1 MSATNR
7 NSAPTHHSIT
17 RRVTILSMTVTI
29 VSMLA
34 AGTYMILASRGRSFI
49 HLEHDLEV
57 MADAL
62 GVLNITALEF
72 LMPETAE
79 EGALVIDLYDAIR
92 CAAFYDSSGDLF
104 ASHDKDEGRGFAPPE
119 RCMGVIESALHGHVE
134 VARPIFN
141 EHGRLGWIYLRSDLR
156 EVNDAMLADLRSYGI
171 TLAGAIIIAFLL
183 SSRLRRPLVQPIVE
197 LSRTA
202 RAIAADHDYA
212 IRMHRDGDEEIVQLI
227 DAFNAMLDTVEDR
240 ERALERSRESLE
252 VQVHSRTRDLIDA
265 KDEAEVALQSKS
277 EFLANMSHE
286 IRTPMNGVIGMAELL
301 GTTGLDDQQRGMLE
315 TIHSCGEQLL
325 TLINDI
331 LDVSKIEA
339 GKMELELIPFSLRT
353 VIDDVCVVLAQ
364 RCNDSGV
371 ELVGVVGS
379 EAPDRVLG
387 DPSRLSQILLNLMSN
402 AAKFTSVGE
411 IELSVHTSEAGF
423 EVDGRRRVMVHLC
436 VRDTGIGIPTD
447 RLDAIFES
455 FSQVDA
461 STTRRFGGTGLGLAI
476 SSSLVRLMGGELQ
489 VTSEVGVGSIFN
501 VMIPLRVEEG
511 EIVDHARR
519 DVMLGRTV
527 FVAATNAT
535 LCAALCEV
543 VGSLGSA
550 VRVATTRE
558 ALALAAADVAGRDNA
573 IVLDVAIT
581 GTTLEEQI
589 QWLASNEGLLT
600 SRTVLLCPL
609 ASAVTLAQ
617 QVGGHVAAVIAKPVK
632 HTDLESAVFAAF
644 GVIDAAAADRNRRSE
659 PTGGE
664 LLSLDSLRVLLVE
677 DNPVNQR
684 VAVAMLGR
692 SGIVPDIAS
701 NGIEAVEAVATDV
714 YDLVLMDCQMP
725 ELDGFDA
732 TRIIRGTRA
741 GEYIPIIAL
750 TANAM
755 EGDRERCIEA
765 GMNDYLSKP
774 LRTDALKSA
783 LERWIETIARN
794 RLRSQS
800 RVDAA

>member
-1 MSATNR
+1 M
-7 NSAPTHHSIT
+7 
-17 RRVTILSMTVTI
+17 LSMTVTI

-34 AGTYMILASRGRSFI
+34 AGTYMILASRGRSFS
-49 HLEHDLEV
+49 HLENDLEA

-62 GVLNITALEF
+62 GILNVTALEF
-72 LMPETAE
+72 FMPETAR
-79 EGALVIDLYDAIR
+79 EGALAIDQFDAIR
-92 CAAFYDSSGDLF
+92 CAAFYNSSGDLF
-104 ASHDKDEGRGFAPPE
+104 ASYDKDEGHGFAPPE

-134 VARPIFN
+134 VARPIVN

-171 TLAGAIIIAFLL
+171 TLAGAIVIAFLL

-212 IRMHRDGDEEIVQLI
+212 IRMHRDGDEEVVQLI
-227 DAFNAMLDTVEDR
+227 DAFNGMLDTVEDR

-252 VQVHSRTRDLIDA
+252 VQVMSRTRDLIDA
-265 KDEAEVALQSKS
+265 KDQAEIALQSKS

-353 VIDDVCVVLAQ
+353 VIDDVCLVLAQ

-379 EAPDRVLG
+379 EAPDLVLG

-402 AAKFTSVGE
+402 AAKFTSDGE

-423 EVDGRRRVMVHLC
+423 DVDGRRRVMVPLC
-436 VRDTGIGIPTD
+436 VRDTGIGIPSD
-447 RLDAIFES
+447 RLDAIFDS

-461 STTRRFGGTGLGLAI
+461 STTRRFGGTGLGLTI

-489 VTSEVGVGSIFN
+489 VTSEVGVGSAFN
-501 VMIPLRVEEG
+501 VMLPLRVEEG
-511 EIVDHARR
+511 DIVDHGRR

-527 FVAATNAT
+527 IVAATNAT
-535 LCAALCEV
+535 LCSALCEV
-543 VGSLGSA
+543 VGSLGPV

-581 GTTLEEQI
+581 GTTLGEQI

-617 QVGGHVAAVIAKPVK
+617 SVGAQVAAVIAKPVK

-644 GVIDAAAADRNRRSE
+644 GVIDAAAEDRNRKSK
-659 PTGGE
+659 PAGGE

-677 DNPVNQR
+677 DNAVNQR
-684 VAVAMLGR
+684 VAMAMLGR

-741 GEYIPIIAL
+741 GEYIPIVAL

-774 LRTDALKSA
+774 LRTDALQSA
-783 LERWIETIARN
+783 LERWVETIARN

-800 RVDAA
+800 RADAA